1 MVKLDY
7 APHYIEGKKELE
19 RTVQL
24 ILKNDYKSA
33 VDHINLAIV
42 ELRMMKAAIISNLPD
57 E

>member
-19 RTVQL
+19 KTVQL
-24 ILKNDYKSA
+24 ILKNDYRSA
-33 VDHINLAIV
+33 TNHINLAIT
-42 ELRMMKAAIISNLPD
+42 ELRMMKAAILSNLPD